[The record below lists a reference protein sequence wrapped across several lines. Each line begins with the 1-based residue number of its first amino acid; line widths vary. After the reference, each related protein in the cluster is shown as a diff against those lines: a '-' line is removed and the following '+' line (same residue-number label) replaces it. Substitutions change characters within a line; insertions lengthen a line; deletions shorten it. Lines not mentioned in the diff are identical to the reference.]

1 MNNHT
6 AQYEKKRLEE
16 HTRRLKE
23 KLRELFQIND
33 IAEDLDF
40 GMYRVVHQ
48 KRKDIEEFINTTL
61 GQVVDEAFGTYT
73 EDARA
78 AIAAERES
86 LEQRIRSEIDES
98 ALGPNGVLPHFLN
111 TKMARELHER
121 WKQLILVEHKAAMSD
136 QHKGEI
142 FAHVA
147 EFFSRYYEDGD
158 FLSLPRHSKREKY
171 AIPYNGEEVVLHWAN
186 KDQYYIKTDLWL
198 NNYVFD
204 VGVYKVI
211 FEVCKA
217 DSSMNTENEKKLVFV
232 LSKNDNAIDYNPDA
246 KTLTLQFERTKW
258 NPDEMGEF
266 LPESANREKPT
277 KEHLRNAI
285 VNEVLANI
293 TDEGLKAAI
302 TKRAYPDKPD
312 NLTTVLQK
320 HVNRFTTENTSDF
333 FIHKDLNGFL
343 SRELDFYIK
352 NEVINLDDLGT
363 DEEPSPDE
371 LKQYMTR
378 ARIIK
383 IISTRIIE
391 FLAQLEG
398 FQKML
403 WEKKKFVL
411 ATDYCMTLDY
421 VPEEYYN
428 EILANEKQLEEWK
441 NLFGAGEEEQIPVGA
456 TSRGITLEYL
466 KSHPHLVIDTKF
478 FNVQF
483 KEKLLINL
491 KRPDGTLVQ
500 NLDEETG
507 GLIVHS
513 ENWQAL
519 NLLQEKYR
527 EQVNCIYIDPP
538 YNRIEGTFAYKN
550 NYKDSSWISMIQDR
564 IFYLRKMLCQEG
576 AMIVAIDD
584 TELSYLKIILNN
596 IFSPDNYIS
605 NIAIEVNPAGQNI
618 RPNKPAL
625 SHDYSLIY
633 ANNIENTQ
641 LRPRPLT
648 EEEISQYTETD
659 DDGSFVWDNLRRRG
673 GNSRPNDRPNQW
685 YPLYVDFETKTIRL
699 EPFEGSIEIWPIDPK
714 GEQRIWRVS
723 PEGAK
728 KDIEN
733 GELSVTRKAGRIE
746 IIKKTHRPPGKKPK
760 TLWYDPKY
768 SATTYGSKLLNDI
781 CPKNDFTYPKSV
793 FLVQDLI
800 NFWAKEND
808 MVLDCFSGAGTT
820 AHAILNLNRDDEG
833 SRKYLLI
840 EVENYF
846 HSVIKPRIERIIFA
860 SDWQNGKPVPGST
873 GQLHIFKYQTLEQY
887 EDALDN
893 IVFREQDGTIA
904 RTLTGFTDYMLKY
917 MLGFETRGSPCRLNT
932 DLLKKPFDYT
942 LRIRRR
948 KLDTDHLKCSSREE
962 GPNTWW
968 DVKVDL
974 VETFNYLIGL
984 HVKRMVAYDENGLHY
999 LIVHGKSR
1007 EDETVTVV
1015 WRDSPEGEAAL
1026 KADEQFINETV
1037 KSQFPSSKLFING
1050 QFFVKGADQ
1059 IEPIFHTLM
1068 GA

>member
-98 ALGPNGVLPHFLN
+98 ALGPNGVLPQFLN

-121 WKQLILVEHKAAMSD
+121 WKQLILDEHKAAMSD
-136 QHKGEI
+136 QHKAEI

-158 FLSLPRHSKREKY
+158 FLSLPRHSKREKF

-198 NNYVFD
+198 NNYAFD

-217 DSSMNTENEKKLVFV
+217 DSSVNTENEKKLVFV
-232 LSKNDNAIDYNPDA
+232 LSKSDNAIDYNPDA
-246 KTLTLQFERTKW
+246 KALSIRFARTKW
-258 NPDEMGEF
+258 NPNEMGDF
-266 LPESANREKPT
+266 LPEGANRERPT
-277 KEHLRNAI
+277 KEHLRDAI
-285 VNEVLANI
+285 VNEVLSKIA
-293 TDEGLKAAI
+293 DEGLKAAI
-302 TKRAYPDKPD
+302 TRRAYPDKPD

-333 FIHKDLNGFL
+333 FIHKDLCGFL

-391 FLAQLEG
+391 FLAQLEE

-403 WEKKKFVL
+403 WKKKKFVL
-411 ATDYCMTLDY
+411 ATDYCMTLNY
-421 VPEEYYN
+421 VPEDYYE
-428 EILANEKQLEEWK
+428 EILANERQLEEWR
-441 NLFGAGEEEQIPVGA
+441 NLFGAGEEEQINVGA
-456 TSRGITLEYL
+456 TTRGITLEYL
-466 KSHPHLVIDTKF
+466 QSHPHLVLDTKF
-478 FNVQF
+478 FDAPF
-483 KEKLLINL
+483 KEKLLTNL
-491 KRPDGTLVQ
+491 KRPDGIPVSD
-500 NLDEETG
+500 LDDETG
-507 GLIVHS
+507 GLMIHS

-527 EQVNCIYIDPP
+527 EQVKCVYIDPP
-538 YNRIEGTFAYKN
+538 YNTGNDEFLYRD
-550 NYKDSSWISMIQDR
+550 NYQHSSWLSMMGDRVSSSKRLLKDDGIFFSSIGEDEIDEFNSILVKIFGSERFISRFIWKSRQNIDNRNITGVSVDHEYVICYGDSVRGRER
-564 IFYLRKMLCQEG
+564 IRDQY
-576 AMIVAIDD
+576 
-584 TELSYLKIILNN
+584 SN
-596 IFSPDNYIS
+596 PDNDPRGDWTSS
-605 NIAIEVNPAGQNI
+605 NMVGLLPQDE
-618 RPNKPAL
+618 RPNL
-625 SHDYSLIY
+625 FYDLINPDTGINY
-633 ANNIENTQ
+633 GC
-641 LRPRPLT
+641 PPLGWRYNPDT
-648 EEEISQYTETD
+648 MS
-659 DDGSFVWDNLRRRG
+659 WL
-673 GNSRPNDRPNQW
+673 
-685 YPLYVDFETKTIRL
+685 IRDKR
-699 EPFEGSIEIWPIDPK
+699 IIWPA
-714 GEQRIWRVS
+714 S
-723 PEGAK
+723 PEGRPRRK
-728 KDIEN
+728 SFFSELRNRFTGYSSIIGSEVYTRN
-733 GELSVTRKAGRIE
+733 GTDEINSIFGSRIIAFPKPSVL
-746 IIKKTHRPPGKKPK
+746 IKE
-760 TLWYDPKY
+760 
-768 SATTYGSKLLNDI
+768 LLNQGCD
-781 CPKNDFTYPKSV
+781 KNGLCLDF
-793 FLVQDLI
+793 
-800 NFWAKEND
+800 
-808 MVLDCFSGAGTT
+808 FSGSGTT
-820 AHAILNLNRDDEG
+820 AHAVILLNREDRG
-833 SRKYLLI
+833 ARKYIL
-840 EVENYF
+840 VEIGDYF
-846 HSVIKPRIERIIFA
+846 HTIMKPRIQKISFA

-873 GQLHIFKYQTLEQY
+873 GQSHIFKYQTLEQY
-887 EDALDN
+887 EDTLDN

-904 RTLTGFTDYMLKY
+904 RTLTGFSDYMLKY

-984 HVKRMVAYDENGLHY
+984 HVKRIVAYDENGLHY
-999 LIVHGKSR
+999 LIVHGKSQ

-1015 WRDSPEGEAAL
+1015 WRNSPEGEAAL

-1059 IEPIFHTLM
+1059 IEPIFHTLI